1 MSEVI
6 GKVIV
11 LGNTEEVGQN
21 GFTKRVIVV
30 ETSEQYPQK
39 LAIDFVKDKCSILD
53 NYKVGDEVKVSVN
66 LRGTEYNGRYFVN
79 LQGWRI
85 EKMQAEEPQAYH
97 SNHPTNMP
105 PANQASP
112 QPYEGNEEEYDDLP
126 F

>member
-21 GFTKRVIVV
+21 GFTKRIIVV

-85 EKMQAEEPQAYH
+85 EKQGESNEPSA
-97 SNHPTNMP
+97 
-105 PANQASP
+105 
-112 QPYEGNEEEYDDLP
+112 DFDP
-126 F
+126 FA

>member
-21 GFTKRVIVV
+21 GFTKRIIVV

-85 EKMQAEEPQAYH
+85 EKQGVKQ
-97 SNHPTNMP
+97 
-105 PANQASP
+105 
-112 QPYEGNEEEYDDLP
+112 
-126 F
+126 

>member
-21 GFTKRVIVV
+21 GFTKRMLVV
-30 ETSEQYPQK
+30 ETSEKYAQK
-39 LAIDFVKDKCSILD
+39 LAIDFIKDKTSILD

-79 LQGWRI
+79 LQGWKI
-85 EKMQAEEPQAYH
+85 EKQGATNEPSAEF
-97 SNHPTNMP
+97 
-105 PANQASP
+105 
-112 QPYEGNEEEYDDLP
+112 DP
-126 F
+126 FA